1 MPNHQERG
9 QLGGQPGQPVQLAND
24 VAITRSWPIPA
35 VRPPDPTT
43 MAKAGLRHGY
53 VTRAGRVVKPEHY
66 TYLYTVKYSVKKK
79 NN

>member
-1 MPNHQERG
+1 MP
-9 QLGGQPGQPVQLAND
+9 V
-24 VAITRSWPIPA
+24 

-66 TYLYTVKYSVKKK
+66 TYLYTVKSSVKKK
-79 NN
+79 IIKTTLFYNIAMWEPDVVTIVVKFDKFL